1 MKFLTRRSSSE
12 DANFSALRRRPTMR
26 PALAALALALAL
38 FGTLTGTSATFADQ
52 SQIGLKLGVQP
63 WTPFTNDD
71 TVQFLL
77 DDPKMVS
84 DSLNK
89 GWQDYS
95 GLLEAA
101 IKEKLSTP
109 NLVSDGVSFY
119 DIDLHLN
126 QPLLTVDQLEGSG
139 IPGDPY
145 HFALHVDLKSEGVT
159 MTATQPTVLGSYA
172 DPRCSAEFDAT
183 LNMQLTIENS
193 PGAAFS
199 SPQTQA
205 GSEPVVEITR
215 FDFDSNNIICDIPVD
230 ILKAIGMKDALTKF
244 LTAKDGV
251 VNKPLGDAARGVL
264 TGAITDLN
272 KAVAG
277 YQRPELNLLILRA
290 WLIDQ
295 PGGKTIVLNLAPR
308 SPLPDPS
315 AGQGSMTGR
324 VTATAAAGIKV
335 GGNSG
340 KVACSSL
347 PVTVQRITGP
357 RPMTSAYG
365 TLGAQPLE
373 TLNVHADCDT
383 HVLAPGQQSKYRI
396 TGMSALF
403 PQIVTF
409 GSVAGKCTAYEAG
422 VRQGIDIK
430 TAWPQGVIMPQNLYS
445 SYDLAATYNMIAC
458 GGQVAAVANVKD
470 RFLKYLVT
478 QQTENPSEA
487 TLSVLKDYVKSRGY
501 SESIIQDLAKAKP
514 AVPTIQGQQIRT
526 ATAPMPADCT
536 PNRYTDNAMTARA
549 VQSLNVRSGD
559 STHCKVIGQVPAGR
573 EVSVLSC
580 TLDNG
585 GPSSW
590 CQIELG
596 RAGPSFV
603 AKRLLNFDAVATVDD
618 SGSFDNQDTPPVPH
632 GRGRPQGDVV
642 LQFPADN
649 GDMTSD
655 SGDMS
660 NDNGDMSNDNPPDGQ
675 RAIPGDRET
684 TQPTGGID
692 CSDPRLFNS
701 RIRNLV
707 CAPAQ

>member
-1 MKFLTRRSSSE
+1 MGATG
-12 DANFSALRRRPTMR
+12 
-26 PALAALALALAL
+26 AAL
-38 FGTLTGTSATFADQ
+38 ADQ

-63 WTPFTNDD
+63 WTPVTNDD

-77 DDPKMVS
+77 NDPKLVS

-101 IKEKLSTP
+101 IKTKLSTP
-109 NLVSDGVSFY
+109 DLVADGVSFY
-119 DIDLHLN
+119 DIDLHLT
-126 QPLLTVDQLEGSG
+126 QPLVTVDQLEGSG

-145 HFALHVDLKSEGVT
+145 HFAVHLDLKSEGVT

-183 LNMQLTIENS
+183 LTMQLTIENT

-199 SPQTQA
+199 SPQTQP
-205 GSEPVVEITR
+205 GGEPVVQITR
-215 FDFDSNNIICDIPVD
+215 FDFDSNNLICDIPVD
-230 ILKAIGMKDALTKF
+230 LISALGMKDALTKF

-272 KAVAG
+272 KAVAS

-315 AGQGSMTGR
+315 AGQGSMTGT
-324 VTATAAAGIKV
+324 VTANGAAGIKV
-335 GGNSG
+335 GGPSA

-365 TLGAQPLE
+365 TLGALPLE
-373 TLNVHADCDT
+373 ALNVHADCDA
-383 HVLAPGQQSKYRI
+383 HVLAPGQHSKYRI

-403 PQIVTF
+403 PQIVTY
-409 GSVAGKCTAYEAG
+409 GSVAGKCTSYEAG

-430 TAWPQGVIMPQNLYS
+430 TAWLQGVILPQNLYS
-445 SYDLAATYNMIAC
+445 NYDLAATYNSIAC
-458 GGQVAAVANVKD
+458 GGQAVAVANVKD
-470 RFLKYLVT
+470 RFLKYLID
-478 QQTENPSEA
+478 QQTQNPSE
-487 TLSVLKDYVKSRGY
+487 TTRNVLTEYVKSRGY
-501 SESIIQDLAKAKP
+501 SNSIIQDLAKAKP
-514 AVPTIQGQQIRT
+514 AVPSIQGQQIRT
-526 ATAPMPADCT
+526 QTAPIPADCT
-536 PNRYTDNAMTARA
+536 PNQYTDNAMTARA
-549 VQSLNVRSGD
+549 VQALNVRSGD

-596 RAGPSFV
+596 RTGPSFV

-618 SGSFDNQDTPPVPH
+618 SGLFDNQDTPPVTR
-632 GRGRPQGDVV
+632 GRGRPHGDVV

-649 GDMTSD
+649 SDMASDNGDT
-655 SGDMS
+655 S
-660 NDNGDMSNDNPPDGQ
+660 NDNGDISTDNPPDGQ
-675 RAIPGDRET
+675 RATPADMQT
-684 TQPTGGID
+684 TQSTGGID
-692 CSDPRLFNS
+692 CNDPRLFNS

-707 CAPAQ
+707 CAAAQ

>member
-1 MKFLTRRSSSE
+1 MAFLSRTSLRNASQFTSSRSGTTIGPVK
-12 DANFSALRRRPTMR
+12 AV
-26 PALAALALALAL
+26 LALALVL
-38 FGTLTGTSATFADQ
+38 LGTVACTSAALADQ

-77 DDPKMVS
+77 DDPKLVS

-89 GWQDYS
+89 GWRDYS
-95 GLLEAA
+95 GLLETA
-101 IKEKLSTP
+101 IKAKLSTP

-126 QPLLTVDQLEGSG
+126 QPLVTVDQLEGSG

-145 HFALHVDLKSEGVT
+145 HFSVHLDLKSEGVT
-159 MTATQPTVLGSYA
+159 MSATQPTVLGSYA

-183 LNMQLTIENS
+183 LKMQLTIENT
-193 PGAAFS
+193 PGADFS
-199 SPQTQA
+199 SPQTQP

-215 FDFDSNNIICDIPVD
+215 FDFDGNNLICDIPVD
-230 ILKAIGMKDALTKF
+230 LINALGIKDALTSF

-264 TGAITDLN
+264 TGAIADLN

-277 YQRPELNLLILRA
+277 YQRPEINLLILRA

-308 SPLPDPS
+308 APLPDPS
-315 AGQGSMTGR
+315 AGQGSMIGM

-335 GGNSG
+335 GGNTG
-340 KVACSSL
+340 KVACASL

-373 TLNVHADCDT
+373 TLNVHADCDA
-383 HVLAPGQQSKYRI
+383 HVLSPGQHSKYRI

-403 PQIVTF
+403 PQIVTY
-409 GSVAGKCTAYEAG
+409 GSVAGKCVAYEAG

-430 TAWPQGVIMPQNLYS
+430 TAWSQGVILPQNLYS
-445 SYDLAATYNMIAC
+445 SYDLAATYNSIAC

-470 RFLKYLVT
+470 RFLKYLIT
-478 QQTENPSEA
+478 QQTENPSE
-487 TLSVLKDYVKSRGY
+487 TGLNVLKEYVKSRGY
-501 SESIIQDLAKAKP
+501 SETIIQNLSKFKP
-514 AVPTIQGQQIRT
+514 TVPALQGQQIRT
-526 ATAPMPADCT
+526 QSAPVPADCS
-536 PNRYTDNAMTARA
+536 PHQYTDDAMTARA
-549 VQSLNVRSGD
+549 IQSLNVRAGD
-559 STHCKVIGQVPAGR
+559 STNCTVIGQVRAGS

-580 TLDNG
+580 TLANG
-585 GPSSW
+585 GSSSW
-590 CQIELG
+590 CQIESGTDGL
-596 RAGPSFV
+596 SFV
-603 AKRLLNFDAVATVDD
+603 AKRLLNFDAVATVDE
-618 SGSFDNQDTPPVPH
+618 SGPFDNQDAPPPT
-632 GRGRPQGDVV
+632 QGDVV

-649 GDMTSD
+649 GDMT
-655 SGDMS
+655 G
-660 NDNGDMSNDNPPDGQ
+660 DNGDASSDNGDVSSDNPPNGQ
-675 RAIPGDRET
+675 RAIPGDQET

-707 CAPAQ
+707 CPAEQ